1 MRAMKMVSC
10 SQTRLVLDRKGTK
23 THHTESSLAEIVCN
37 CYKPA
42 LAALVVVL
50 AVSSN
55 ASIAGQHEDIQLKAP
70 LDKHKIERILVEDSR
85 YFNPEPAPQKIETLM
100 MRYHRPYDPKLLK
113 MRDATSSQT
122 IAYMP
127 DDDVSK
133 LLREKLVNPKIF
145 DNDSERRIS
154 ASQILKEHSSA
165 VIADILSQTKAWNIA
180 RFSVGSNGHTL
191 IQNLLDKS
199 TSEINFAY
207 DRLQISSILNS
218 NSNKW
223 FLLDLNALEKVLGR
237 PKDSYSRTDA
247 IVTALLQDTPAN
259 NPVETEPKDQDLIP
273 KTPAKIASIR
283 GSLSALKPSPQPL
296 EPKET
301 KEIKETPVIEQNTIT
316 AANQISILEGLEAAI
331 FERPTD
337 IQLNLQLFQEY
348 LKVGDFESAEI
359 TLDRI
364 LIFDPSSRYAKIL
377 LAETRIKQGKL
388 SSARSVLLD
397 LIETDDLPD
406 AMRTQADTLV
416 SQIEQ
421 QLDRTN
427 LRSSMM
433 IAYGRTNNI
442 FSAPD
447 DDKLSFYGFPIDST
461 TPNEHKFFKDSSI
474 ETTWSYEL
482 PSLKPQLVTLGG
494 GINQRDYND
503 DRVTDTNTVG
513 LSAGYKQLADW
524 GVFDAL
530 AFYSR
535 TRGNSEAL
543 SSTGLVTFN
552 ISTPVSDT
560 IQFGSSLAYSTTG
573 YNDEAN
579 ASQNSETVSA
589 AASLSGALANTLWSL
604 SASSSDSN
612 AKSPAYSTDAKSL
625 SLKLA
630 RQIGVCTTGLTE
642 TQSWSKAKAPLAFVH
657 PTIKKSQT
665 TTKSAID
672 ITCLIPSGQGFNLK
686 PFITASKTESR
697 SGLSNYDKTSS
708 EISAGVKIDF

>member
-122 IAYMP
+122 IAHMP

-199 TSEINFAY
+199 TREINFAY
-207 DRLQISSILNS
+207 DRSQISSILSS

-259 NPVETEPKDQDLIP
+259 NPVETESKDQYLIP
-273 KTPAKIASIR
+273 KTPAKITSIR

-316 AANQISILEGLEAAI
+316 AANRISILEGLEAAI

-348 LKVGDFESAEI
+348 LKVGAFESAEI

-377 LAETRIKQGKL
+377 LAETRLKLGKL
-388 SSARSVLLD
+388 PSARSI
-397 LIETDDLPD
+397 LIELLNADDLPD
-406 AMRTQADTLV
+406 EMRTRADTLL
-416 SQIEQ
+416 SQIDK
-421 QLDRTN
+421 QLDPTS
-427 LRSSMM
+427 LQTSVMV
-433 IAYGRTNNI
+433 ATGRTNNV

-447 DDKLSFYGFPIDST
+447 DNRLSFLGTLIPST
-461 TPNEHKFFKDSSI
+461 TPDEHALFKEIST
-474 ETTWSYEL
+474 ETTWSYVL
-482 PSLKPQLVTLGG
+482 PSLKPQLVTWGG
-494 GINQRDYND
+494 AISHREYD
-503 DRVTDTNTVG
+503 DQRVTDTTTTG
-513 LSAGYKQLADW
+513 LSVGYKQRNDW
-524 GVFDAL
+524 GLFSAN
-530 AFYSR
+530 AFYAKTLAKSENYNR
-535 TRGNSEAL
+535 TRAAAFS
-543 SSTGLVTFN
+543 
-552 ISTPVSDT
+552 ISTPLSDA
-560 IQFGSSLAYSTTG
+560 IQMNSSLSYALTDYDLEAYRDLDAESIT
-573 YNDEAN
+573 A
-579 ASQNSETVSA
+579 AVSIG
-589 AASLSGALANTLWSL
+589 GALADTHWMI
-604 SASSSDSN
+604 SASGADAN
-612 AKSPAYSTDAKSL
+612 ARNPAHSTDATSL
-625 SLKLA
+625 SLKLTK
-630 RQIGVCTTGLTE
+630 QIGVCTTGLTE
-642 TQSWSKAKAPLAFVH
+642 TQSWSKAKAPLTFVH
-657 PTIKKSQT
+657 PTIRKSQT
-665 TTKSAID
+665 TTKSAVD

-708 EISAGVKIDF
+708 EISAGVKVDF